1 MKTETKVKELRPNVG
16 KINPDYSN
24 NEELIKRNQIKDS
37 PFEVIT
43 KDGKSFGVM
52 GNYRLTEPNKD
63 PRKIEA
69 ELEKITWNRV
79 IQVIMILDE
88 IKEKINNKTTEKV

>member
-1 MKTETKVKELRPNVG
+1 MKTETKVKKLQPNVG

-24 NEELIKRNQIKDS
+24 NEELIKRFSIKDS

-43 KDGKSFGVM
+43 KNGQSFGVM
-52 GNYRLTEPNKD
+52 GNYRLTEPNED
-63 PRKIEA
+63 PKLVEA

-79 IQVIMILDE
+79 IQIVMILDE
-88 IKEKINNKTTEKV
+88 IKSKIKTEEKV